1 MDKFLKTK
9 KDNIFDK
16 CEPGKLFLVKGWST
30 AQICKTIGASAV
42 YVGTDTLRSQNVTEN
57 FFGFIGFS
65 KADIVMDDSTMIKNE
80 LPGWRWI
87 QQNRIKIHSRIFIP
101 CENNVDTIQIQDKTL
116 EPENNKEVVETIHQ
130 RDIFKTTKEFM
141 GEILTTKGKFK
152 VDDVLGMHMDEP
164 GNRMGIIQE
173 NYLHANGITI
183 NEVSEIA
190 DHLVDGDYWDTMMYS
205 PFYTEQMHD
214 HFVISAVINPSNI
227 IKNRIPVNKMSPAK
241 VWTKDFNMRLKK
253 SLEKHWV
260 RSDPDTMQVLRLN
273 PGLIL
278 EYCTNSSGIHFI
290 NQTSMGI
297 KVKNDVLKELKVKLK
312 EREQDIVEHK
322 Q

>member
-9 KDNIFDK
+9 KDNILDK
-16 CEPGKLFLVKGWST
+16 CEPEKLFLVKGWST
-30 AQICKTIGASAV
+30 AQICKTLGSSAV

-57 FFGFIGFS
+57 FFGFVGFS
-65 KADIVMDDSTMIKNE
+65 KADIVTDDSSMIKNE

-101 CENNVDTIQIQDKTL
+101 CENNIDNIQIQDKTL

-141 GEILTTKGKFK
+141 EDILTEKGNFK
-152 VDDVLGMHMDEP
+152 MNDVLGLHIDEP

-173 NYLHANGITI
+173 NYINAKEITMDEI
-183 NEVSEIA
+183 SKIA

-205 PFYTEQMHD
+205 PNYTEHIHEQ
-214 HFVISAVINPSNI
+214 FVISAVINPSVI
-227 IKNRIPVNKMSPAK
+227 IQNRIPVNKMASAR

-260 RSDPDTMQVLRLN
+260 RSDPETMQLLRLKHE
-273 PGLIL
+273 LIPK
-278 EYCTNSSGIHFI
+278 YCTNSTGIHLI
-290 NQTSMGI
+290 NQTSMSSKI
-297 KVKNDVLKELKVKLK
+297 KPDVMKELKLKLK
-312 EREQDIVEHK
+312 KREEVFVE

>member
-1 MDKFLKTK
+1 MDKFLKIK
-9 KDNIFDK
+9 KDNIFDN
-16 CEPGKLFLVKGWST
+16 CEPGKIFLVKDWST

-57 FFGFIGFS
+57 FFGFVGFS
-65 KADIVMDDSTMIKNE
+65 KADIVTDDSSMIKNE

-101 CENNVDTIQIQDKTL
+101 CENNLDTIQIQDKTL
-116 EPENNKEVVETIHQ
+116 EPENNKDIVETIHE
-130 RDIFKTTKEFM
+130 RDLFKTTKEIM
-141 GEILTTKGKFK
+141 EDVLTNKGKFRMN
-152 VDDVLGMHMDEP
+152 DYLGMHMDEP
-164 GNRMGIIQE
+164 GNRMGIVQE
-173 NYLHANGITI
+173 NYVNAKGITI
-183 NEVSEIA
+183 EEISRIA
-190 DHLVDGDYWDTMMYS
+190 DNLVDADYWDTVMYS
-205 PFYTEQMHD
+205 TMYNEQIHEQ
-214 HFVISAVINPSNI
+214 FVLSAVINPCVI
-227 IKNRIPVNKMSPAK
+227 IQNRIPFNNMAAAR

-273 PGLIL
+273 PEMIP
-278 EYCTNSSGIHFI
+278 EYCTNSSGIHLI
-290 NQTSMGI
+290 NQISLGLKI
-297 KVKNDVLKELKVKLK
+297 KNDVLKSIKDVLK

>member
-42 YVGTDTLRSQNVTEN
+42 YVGTDTLRSQNVTQN

-65 KADIVMDDSTMIKNE
+65 KADIVTDDCCMIKNE

-101 CENNVDTIQIQDKTL
+101 CENNLDTLQIQDKTL
-116 EPENNKEVVETIHQ
+116 EPENNKEAVETLHQ
-130 RDIFKTTKEFM
+130 RDLFKTTKEIM
-141 GEILTTKGKFK
+141 EDVLTTNGKFR
-152 VDDVLGMHMDEP
+152 VNDYLGMHMDEP
-164 GNRMGIIQE
+164 GNRMGIVQE
-173 NYLHANGITI
+173 NYIHTKGITMD
-183 NEVSEIA
+183 EASVIA
-190 DHLVDGDYWDTMMYS
+190 DHLVDADYWDNMMYS
-205 PFYTEQMHD
+205 TMYNEQIHE
-214 HFVISAVINPSNI
+214 HFVLSAVINPCAI
-227 IKNRIPVNKMSPAK
+227 IQNRIPVNKMAAAR

-260 RSDPDTMQVLRLN
+260 RSDPDTMQVLRHK
-273 PGLIL
+273 PEFIP
-278 EYCTNSSGIHFI
+278 EYCKNSSGIHLI
-290 NQTSMGI
+290 NQTSMGL
-297 KVKNDVLKELKVKLK
+297 KVKNDVLKSIKGVLK
-312 EREQDIVEHK
+312 EREQDFL
-322 Q
+322 